1 MPSSLLLDFH
11 DNLRVCKCIPC
22 CFVRGKSGFNVSMCL
37 FFLGS
42 MAEVAALTS
51 QLDALRGKKSPGT
64 VRNLLFPYFT
74 ILTKERKA
82 HAEDICVART

>member
-1 MPSSLLLDFH
+1 MYPVLYCLWEKLLQSH
-11 DNLRVCKCIPC
+11 
-22 CFVRGKSGFNVSMCL
+22 FNASMCL

-64 VRNLLFPYFT
+64 LGSLLFPYFT

-82 HAEDICVART
+82 HSEDICVART